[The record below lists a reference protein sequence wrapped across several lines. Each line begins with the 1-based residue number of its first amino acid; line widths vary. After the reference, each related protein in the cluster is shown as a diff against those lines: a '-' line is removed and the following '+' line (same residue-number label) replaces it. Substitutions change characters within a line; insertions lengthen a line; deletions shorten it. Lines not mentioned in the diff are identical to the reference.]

1 MAIAETV
8 NTYLYRHH
16 IPYELMC
23 HPKTYSCHET
33 AIATH
38 VKEQYIAKAVIV
50 RDDKGYAVVVIPAS
64 DWLGLQAVNEQLGR
78 NFSLAEESE
87 IRDLFNDC
95 DAGAIPPIG
104 QAYGLETY
112 LDEQLTSLANVYFE
126 AGDHETLV
134 RVNCGVFRSLFE
146 GVPHGHFAH
155 HG

>member
-8 NTYLYRHH
+8 NSYLYRHH
-16 IPYELMC
+16 IPYELKC
-23 HPKTYSCHET
+23 HPKTFSCHET
-33 AIATH
+33 AQAAH
-38 VKEQYIAKAVIV
+38 VNENHIAKAVIV
-50 RDDKGYAVVVIPAS
+50 KDGQGYAVVVIPAS
-64 DWLGLQAVNEQLGR
+64 DCLGLHDLNEQLGR
-78 NFSLAEESE
+78 NFRLAEESE

-112 LDEQLTSLANVYFE
+112 LDEQLTSLSNVYFE

-134 RVNCGVFRSLFE
+134 RVNSGVFRSLFE
-146 GVPHGHFAH
+146 GIPHGHFGH